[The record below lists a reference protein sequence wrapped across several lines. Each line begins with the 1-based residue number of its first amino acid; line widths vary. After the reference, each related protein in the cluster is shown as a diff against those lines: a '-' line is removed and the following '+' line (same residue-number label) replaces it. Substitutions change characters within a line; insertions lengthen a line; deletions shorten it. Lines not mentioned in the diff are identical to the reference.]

1 MSEMHDSANNIAY
14 LLAEAGSGSASG
26 SGAKAALAIPASDSA
41 DMQVVSYAQLASALR
56 RFSIIWRRSVLS
68 VVTVW
73 RCLCRM
79 WR

>member
-14 LLAEAGSGSASG
+14 LLAEAASG
-26 SGAKAALAIPASDSA
+26 SGAKAALTIPASDSA
-41 DMQVVSYAQLASALR
+41 DMQVVSYAQLASAAAQVQRHLVGLGVER
-56 RFSIIWRRSVLS
+56 GDR
-68 VVTVW
+68 W